1 MNIKFIH
8 CSDLH
13 LGCAPAHLDI
23 RYNDFFDSFRYLINK
38 AIEENCKYILISGD
52 LFHLKVINSKTLL
65 KVIALFDEAINN
77 NIKIIAIEGN
87 HDKAF
92 YVDEDSWLEFLKE
105 KNYLILLKH
114 KIIDNKLVLD
124 DNSIYEDDNIR
135 IIGIGYLGS
144 TTQMYL
150 SNIKNQIKKS
160 KKFTVLMLHA
170 AVNRLCGEEMG
181 DISVNTLTPLNKAV
195 DYIALGHIHTRY
207 EYNDFIYN
215 PGSLENIRLKD
226 GRYSDKKGFYMV
238 EYNTH
243 NCEKNVIFY
252 KSFLRKSTH
261 LDIEI
266 NDLSFES
273 TIEYLKT
280 YDYNLEKDS
289 MLELT
294 LYGKTNYNPY
304 LLNLE
309 DLKNYIKDKYE
320 VLYIE
325 INNYINLITKKQ
337 EINNNIDISIIEEQ
351 TIDRYIQEN
360 YPSLNSK
367 TITMD
372 IKSIKEQI
380 LGNIDSTTIINS
392 MIKKEEMK

>member
-13 LGCAPAHLDI
+13 LGCTPAHLDI

-65 KVIALFDEAINN
+65 KVIELFDEAINN

-92 YVDEDSWLEFLKE
+92 YVDEDSWLEFLKA

-114 KIIDNKLVLD
+114 KIIENKLVLD
-124 DNSIYEDDNIR
+124 SNSIYEDDNIR

-150 SNIKNQIKKS
+150 SNIKSQIKKS

-181 DISVNTLTPLNKAV
+181 DINVNSLIPLNKEV

-226 GRYSDKKGFYMV
+226 GRYSDKKGFNLV
-238 EYNTH
+238 EYNSES
-243 NCEKNVIFY
+243 CEKKVTFY

-261 LDIEI
+261 INIEI
-266 NDLSFES
+266 NDLSFEE
-273 TIEYLKT
+273 TIDYLKT
-280 YDYNLEKDS
+280 YDYNLEKES
-289 MLELT
+289 MLELI
-294 LYGKTNYNPY
+294 LYGKVNYNPY

-320 VLYIE
+320 VLYVE

-367 TITMD
+367 SITID

-380 LGNIDSTTIINS
+380 LGNIDNKTIINS
-392 MIKKEEMK
+392 MIKEEE